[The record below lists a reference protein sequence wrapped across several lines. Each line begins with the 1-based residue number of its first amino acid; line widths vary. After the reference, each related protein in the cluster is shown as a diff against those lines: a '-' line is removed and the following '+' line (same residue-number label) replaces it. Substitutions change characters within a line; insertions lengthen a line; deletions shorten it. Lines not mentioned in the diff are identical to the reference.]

1 MGTDCGHWFDD
12 YDHPDEFDREYYDSL
27 PEDDVPLK
35 EWVMDCGDP
44 KCCMNFA
51 PHYRHECYTPEM
63 YEAYV
68 AEVTADPTTGSNDG

>member
-1 MGTDCGHWFDD
+1 MNT
-12 YDHPDEFDREYYDSL
+12 SSSS
-27 PEDDVPLK
+27 EDDDPLR

-68 AEVTADPTTGSNDG
+68 AEMEKEKR